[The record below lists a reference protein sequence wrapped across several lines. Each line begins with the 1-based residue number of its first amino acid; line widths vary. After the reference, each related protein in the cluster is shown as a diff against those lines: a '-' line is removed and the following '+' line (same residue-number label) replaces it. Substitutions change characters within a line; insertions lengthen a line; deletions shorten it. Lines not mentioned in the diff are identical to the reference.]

1 MAFSYR
7 LPGGYCFMRSRTRT
21 LVLMSLTIALTSAGA
36 YIRIPIGPVPI
47 TLQTFFVLIS
57 GAVLGPGPGAMAMAT
72 YIVLGL
78 AGLPIFSSGGGP
90 QYIFAPTFG
99 FLLSFPVASA
109 IVGYGLK
116 WAERKEGRIRLVTV
130 LFLGTGSIYLVGVPY
145 LAGYL
150 RWIQQK
156 EVGLGSVFVMGMVP
170 FLPGDLAK
178 IAIASWV
185 IPPLRRILE
194 QMR

>member
-1 MAFSYR
+1 
-7 LPGGYCFMRSRTRT
+7 MRSRTKTMT
-21 LVLMSLTIALTSAGA
+21 LMALTIALTSAGA

-57 GAVLGPGPGAMAMAT
+57 GAVLGPGPGAMAMVA
-72 YIVLGL
+72 YVILGL
-78 AGLPIFSSGGGP
+78 AGLPVFSSGGGP
-90 QYIFAPTFG
+90 QYIFSPTFG

-116 WAERKEGRIRLVTV
+116 WAEIKESRIRLAAV
-130 LFLGTGSIYLVGVPY
+130 LLLGTGIIYLVGVPY

-150 RWIQQK
+150 RWVQQK
-156 EVGLGSVFVMGMVP
+156 EVGLGPVVMMGMVP

-178 IAIASWV
+178 VAIGSWV
-185 IPPLRRILE
+185 IPPLRSILN